1 MKRILLDTNAYG
13 AFLAGRDEIFD
24 ALGKADI
31 VYMSVSVLGELYA
44 GFRGGTKARENKTML
59 GRFLAKPT
67 VAVLHV
73 THETAEVFGEV
84 KDRLKTRGTPIPLN
98 DIWIAAQAIDTGS
111 QVVSYDAHFRN
122 IDGLRCWDL

>member
-1 MKRILLDTNAYG
+1 MKTIVLDTNAYG
-13 AFLAGRDEIFD
+13 AFLSGREEILD
-24 ALGKADI
+24 ALGEADI
-31 VYMSVSVLGELYA
+31 VYMSVIVLGELYA
-44 GFRGGTKARENKTML
+44 GFRGGTKTKKNKKIL
-59 GRFLAKPT
+59 GRFLAKST
-67 VAVLHV
+67 VEVLHV

-84 KDRLKTRGTPIPLN
+84 KDRLKTSGTPIPLN